1 MRLDEGMS
9 NRIHDLPEDDRPRE
23 RLLRLGAGVLTDAE
37 LLAIFINTG
46 VKGENAIQVAQRLLK
61 EVGSLRQLSRTSP
74 AELAA
79 SRALGPAKAAHLAAA
94 FEIGKRAEREW
105 AREVPMNSPDLI
117 YKYLAAE
124 MQCLAHE
131 SVRVLLV
138 NTRLHLQ
145 RDEEVFRGSVNETV
159 AHPREILQMA
169 IVHKAY
175 GFALAHNHP
184 SGDPR
189 PSEADKVLTRRLK
202 EGAQILGLN
211 FMDHVIIGLPG
222 ENRGQPYFSFRESGL
237 L

>member
-1 MRLDEGMS
+1 M
-9 NRIHDLPEDDRPRE
+9 NQRIHDLPEDDRPRE
-23 RLLRLGAGVLTDAE
+23 RLLRLGPGVLTDAE

-46 VKGENAIQVAQRLLK
+46 VKGENAIQVAQRLLR

-105 AREVPMNSPDLI
+105 AREVPMNAPELI

-131 SVRVLLV
+131 SVRILLV

-145 RDEEVFRGSVNETV
+145 RDEEIFRGTVNESV
-159 AHPREILQMA
+159 AHPREILQVP
-169 IVHKAY
+169 IIHKAY
-175 GFALAHNHP
+175 GFAVVHNHP

-189 PSEADKVLTRRLK
+189 PSDADKSLTRRLK

-211 FMDHVIIGLPG
+211 FIDHVIIGLPG
-222 ENRGQPYFSFRESGL
+222 ENRSQPYFSFREAGL
-237 L
+237 LN